1 MNIESEL
8 REVKKELE
16 KDIISKTNLIKEK
29 IMCGE
34 GPSDLFT
41 KIEMLTMISDELSDV
56 LLNWSDRILD
66 SGLGDELL

>member
-1 MNIESEL
+1 MNIENEL
-8 REVKKELE
+8 KEVKRELE
-16 KDIISKTNLIKEK
+16 KDIISKIDLIKEK
-29 IMCGE
+29 VMIGE